1 MHATPD
7 PQHAVR
13 KTAVLVLLAACCCVA
28 ACSASNSAASRLAA
42 QNALFEEYYQADLLA
57 HPERATAIGDYRYND
72 RLDDYSPA
80 AILRQHE
87 RDESYLAR
95 LNAISTA
102 GFAEQDSVSHQV
114 LLRALTQR
122 NANFKFKEY
131 EMPVNQMDGPHLRL
145 ADLPLSAPLDS
156 VKHYEDYVA
165 RLHQIPR
172 VFTETEAVL
181 RTGMADK
188 LMPVRFLI
196 EKIPA
201 QCDGVIAADPF
212 LLPTK
217 KFPASISTEDQQRL
231 SKAISDAVVNEVIP
245 AYQEF
250 AQFITTQYA
259 PQGRTILSVE
269 SLPDGK
275 ERYLNDIRSRTTVS
289 NLSPAEIHEIGL
301 HEIERIQAE
310 MLAIA
315 KGLGFKDLAAFRESL
330 KTNAKYIP
338 TSSEQILEDFRKYIA
353 QMQPKLQDLFGYI
366 PGSPVTVEAIP
377 EFQAAAA
384 THYQTGTPDGK
395 RPGRVVVA
403 TANFAHRTLVDDEA
417 TAYHEG
423 IPGHHMQ
430 QSVAQQMTGLP
441 KFRQHAGN
449 SGYIEGWA
457 LYAEQL
463 GKEVGFYQDPISD
476 YGRLSSELFRAV
488 RLVVDTGLHSE
499 NWSRDQV
506 VEFFRKYEAVDEP
519 TIQSETDRYIA
530 WPAQALSYKL
540 GQLKFRELRD
550 RAQKEL
556 GAKFDIRSFHDEMLN
571 GGVLPLDLLDS
582 RTDSWIRAQKLAGK
596 PAAN

>member
-7 PQHAVR
+7 AQHAVR
-13 KTAVLVLLAACCCVA
+13 KSAILLLLAACYCVA

-95 LNAISTA
+95 LNAISTE
-102 GFAEQDSVSHQV
+102 GFAEQDNVSHEV

-122 NANFKFKEY
+122 IANFKFKEF

-156 VKHYEDYVA
+156 VKRYEDYVA

-172 VFTETEAVL
+172 VFTETVL
-181 RTGMADK
+181 RTGMGDK
-188 LMPVRFLI
+188 LMPVKFLI

-217 KFPASISTEDQQRL
+217 KFPASISAADQQRL
-231 SKAISDAVVNEVIP
+231 AKAISDAVVNEVIP
-245 AYQEF
+245 AYKEF
-250 AQFITTQYA
+250 SRFIATQYA
-259 PQGRTILSVE
+259 PQGRTVLSVE

-301 HEIERIQAE
+301 HEIERIQAD

-315 KGLGFKDLAAFRESL
+315 NSLGFKDLASFRESL

-338 TSSEQILEDFRKYIA
+338 TSSEQILDDFRKYIA
-353 QMQPKLQDLFGYI
+353 QMQPKLPDLFVYI

-377 EFQAAAA
+377 AFQAGAA

-395 RPGRVVVA
+395 RPGRVSVA
-403 TANFAHRTLVDDEA
+403 TSNFQHRWLIDDEA

-430 QSVAQQMTGLP
+430 LSVAQKMTDLP

-449 SGYIEGWA
+449 SGYVEGWA
-457 LYAEQL
+457 LYSEQL
-463 GKEVGFYQDPISD
+463 GKEVGFYQDPVSD
-476 YGRLSSELFRAV
+476 YGRLS
-488 RLVVDTGLHSE
+488 
-499 NWSRDQV
+499 
-506 VEFFRKYEAVDEP
+506 
-519 TIQSETDRYIA
+519 I
-530 WPAQALSYKL
+530 
-540 GQLKFRELRD
+540 
-550 RAQKEL
+550 
-556 GAKFDIRSFHDEMLN
+556 
-571 GGVLPLDLLDS
+571 
-582 RTDSWIRAQKLAGK
+582 
-596 PAAN
+596 